1 MGHLHIA
8 QEALVQNLGALRLY
22 TQKLWGPFFKFSVAS
37 GGLNWPP
44 RSKSICSLK
53 SVGQELSEMVWHLH
67 FGWKLRSLGPSE
79 VLTQIYQ
86 NSVQKFQPPEW
97 PLLEVRRFFQWFQE
111 LSLGILRRFQEKK
124 VHYFFRDFNFCPK
137 FRRLLQKELRKRAEK
152 DFWERFLGGSR
163 RDLGLTLKW
172 HGPLPTTNY
181 F

>member
-53 SVGQELSEMVWHLH
+53 SVCQELSEMVWHLH

-86 NSVQKFQPPEW
+86 NSVKKFQPPEW

-124 VHYFFRDFNFCPK
+124 GHYFFRDFNFCPK
-137 FRRLLQKELRKRAEK
+137 FGRLLLFCLAVLFVHVR
-152 DFWERFLGGSR
+152 
-163 RDLGLTLKW
+163 T
-172 HGPLPTTNY
+172 Y
-181 F
+181 